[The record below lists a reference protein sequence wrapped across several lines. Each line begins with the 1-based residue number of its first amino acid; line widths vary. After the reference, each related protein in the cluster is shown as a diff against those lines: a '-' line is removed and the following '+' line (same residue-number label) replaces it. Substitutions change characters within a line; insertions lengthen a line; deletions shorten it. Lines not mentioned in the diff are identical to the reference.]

1 MKNLRLHNLGT
12 FKRVWV
18 IGAVKGRASSL
29 TVISK
34 KILEKQKLSFLIK
47 VCISYRWGVQGKIFK
62 DMYKGKN
69 MTEDEHVDLLY
80 RHPILIQRPIV
91 IKDNKAVLGRPP
103 INVLDLL
110 DNQ

>member
-34 KILEKQKLSFLIK
+34 KILEKQNLLDRLVFTGNIYGPTS
-47 VCISYRWGVQGKIFK
+47 S
-62 DMYKGKN
+62 GKN
-69 MTEDEHVDLLY
+69 FSAE
-80 RHPILIQRPIV
+80 
-91 IKDNKAVLGRPP
+91 A
-103 INVLDLL
+103 LDSSESVRSKYFPARTSVTALNPKL
-110 DNQ
+110 CAAERIEIP